1 MLGKKTSGNTLRDMM
16 SKNSSLVKGCKGYT
30 CKAYDST
37 CISTTGNH
45 SGDDAFLAWH
55 IDIPSLASW
64 LEPGKSCWDQ
74 RVGFFTCLNYL
85 KDMSMF
91 ATPSV
96 GMNKEWCFLY
106 MPYLNVIDAPPPGP
120 TRLSSFQ
127 RMPSQ
132 LHQFGVWPQMF
143 DKFCMDA
150 ERTAWFMNVY
160 EISWE

>member
-1 MLGKKTSGNTLRDMM
+1 MIQRAFRPREIIVAMMLFWLGTSIYPAWRHGW
-16 SKNSSLVKGCKGYT
+16 KSSEHHPWGFSSQWCGWPGRV
-30 CKAYDST
+30 
-37 CISTTGNH
+37 NH
-45 SGDDAFLAWH
+45 
-55 IDIPSLASW
+55 
-64 LEPGKSCWDQ
+64 
-74 RVGFFTCLNYL
+74 VGINGLCFFTCLNYL